1 MLTDPDEEK
10 MPSNEVSLTQLRKN
24 IYQMVDQVIETGK
37 PLTINRQGSLLR
49 LAVVS
54 KAPTKLGNLKKRNTI
69 VNEGDELE
77 DIELKQWEPDNGFN

>member
-1 MLTDPDEEK
+1 MLTDPDDEK

-54 KAPTKLGNLKKRNTI
+54 KASTKLGNLKKRNTI